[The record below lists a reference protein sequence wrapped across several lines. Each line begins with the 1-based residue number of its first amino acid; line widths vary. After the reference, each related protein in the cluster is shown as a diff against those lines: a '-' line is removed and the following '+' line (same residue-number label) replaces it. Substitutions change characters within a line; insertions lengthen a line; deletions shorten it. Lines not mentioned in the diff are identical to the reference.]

1 MSWFYPSTPRTRLA
15 WLFAALV
22 TAAYAPA
29 PAHAAAKPAKAK
41 PKRVGA
47 ADKDAPVTILADQ
60 ADGRADR
67 EVKLNGNVEIN
78 RADTT
83 LQSERAR
90 YDVVEDTVEAY
101 GKVRIDRAGDHY
113 TGTELQLNLES
124 GKGRVLQPTYKLELN
139 NARGS
144 ASRVEF
150 ENEEQ
155 ATVYNG
161 TYSTCE
167 AAEPDWYLRANT
179 MNLDMG
185 RNVGYSTGTTLYFK
199 GVPIIP
205 GIPALSFP
213 LSNERKSG
221 VLPPTLDHH
230 LARRPR
236 IHAAVLFQYRAE
248 PRPDAVSALI
258 AKRGMQLGADR
269 RATWASI
276 MPAYT
281 ARRRSAAARPRDRH
295 RPLRVLDRASRRR

>member
-29 PAHAAAKPAKAK
+29 PAHAAAKAK

-124 GKGRVLQPTYKLELN
+124 GKGRVLQPTYSSSSITR
-139 NARGS
+139 AAAPAGS
-144 ASRVEF
+144 NSR
-150 ENEEQ
+150 
-155 ATVYNG
+155 TRSRPP
-161 TYSTCE
+161 STT
-167 AAEPDWYLRANT
+167 A
-179 MNLDMG
+179 
-185 RNVGYSTGTTLYFK
+185 
-199 GVPIIP
+199 
-205 GIPALSFP
+205 
-213 LSNERKSG
+213 
-221 VLPPTLDHH
+221 PTAP
-230 LARRPR
+230 ARRPNPTGTCAPTR
-236 IHAAVLFQYRAE
+236 
-248 PRPDAVSALI
+248 
-258 AKRGMQLGADR
+258 
-269 RATWASI
+269 
-276 MPAYT
+276 
-281 ARRRSAAARPRDRH
+281 
-295 RPLRVLDRASRRR
+295 